1 MDRDFIWKGDY
12 GDRSHL
18 VKVVGNLLDEQDVI
32 SLQMVSAFVNSVP
45 YNLEFYIAISYSNP
59 KENHINDMMEALKKA
74 GLEYRA
80 DITLKQLNIEIGNRR
95 FQLATFF
102 DKKDFSERFPTLF
115 SFKERDEL
123 ITLGYNCMVPIT
135 ELSPIFLSHQ
145 SNNKNEIE
153 EIIPFLNAAGLPVW
167 FDKLSIDYGES
178 ITKSIQQGIKKSF
191 AVILWITKDFLNSNW
206 CDTEL
211 QSFLNKYCSKKD
223 VLIIPVVDEDV
234 DMEKID
240 DIFLSNLKYFKRN
253 EHSIEDI
260 AIEILPSLKKFYE
273 KNKDSI

>member
-18 VKVVGNLLDEQDVI
+18 VKIVGNLLDEQDVI

-102 DKKDFSERFPTLF
+102 DKKDFNERFPTLF